1 MMRPKAA
8 SRGATVAAMIVVLA
22 LINLAVIGAIRSTG
36 DEAQIGALRV
46 ETVRAFYAAESGAT
60 IAVRSLIAGWTPP
73 TDGTVVSL
81 GNAEAEFVFVPAGG
95 VGVLVVEGRSGFGR
109 RRISLELQ

>member
-1 MMRPKAA
+1 
-8 SRGATVAAMIVVLA
+8 VIIVLA

-36 DEAQIGALRV
+36 DESQVGALRI

-60 IAVRSLIAGWTPP
+60 IATRTFISGWTPP
-73 TDGTVVSL
+73 PEGSVITL
-81 GNAEAEFVFVPAGG
+81 GNAEAEYVAVPVGG
-95 VGVLVVEGRSGFGR
+95 VGSLVVEGRSGFGR